1 MTTDTHV
8 LRVLRYLGV
17 ITGTDPQLSVLGVA
31 AVVLGVPLAHVPL
44 LLLLSVRSVWEP
56 GPKVH
61 IVRMLVLRLVV
72 VYCRVVGVAAFVAD
86 VVQLAVPVDAALALE
101 QSRGRR

>member
-1 MTTDTHV
+1 M

-31 AVVLGVPLAHVPL
+31 AVVLGVPLAHVP